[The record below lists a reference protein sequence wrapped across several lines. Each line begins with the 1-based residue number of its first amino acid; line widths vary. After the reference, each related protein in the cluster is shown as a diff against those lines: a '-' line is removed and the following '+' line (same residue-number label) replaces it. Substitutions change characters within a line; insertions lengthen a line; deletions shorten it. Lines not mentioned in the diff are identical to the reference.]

1 MLERLRPSLR
11 LTTGLALLIVG
22 IVEIQT
28 LAGAL
33 QGQARVQ
40 ERVTRTIRISI
51 SSARPRLAELMR
63 PGGEDAWREAI
74 RAARDAAL
82 ASEAA
87 VLDLEGRT
95 LFAEPPAGR
104 RFEPRSAAELDLLRD
119 EGIVTVGPVM
129 GESSRIETYLGL
141 RSADRVVV
149 LCLATPVPELVLD
162 LRDRR
167 PLLIA
172 HGLALMLLAV
182 AAALVLFP
190 GGAAGHGPA
199 ATLAYE
205 AAMARLHERTLR
217 DQEQLHRVE
226 EELREKAAFARSG
239 ELAAG
244 IAHEMRNGIGTILG
258 YARLIER
265 DGAAPQDAARSIREE
280 CETLEA
286 VIRRF
291 MDFVKDERLE
301 LATFDLARM
310 LSRVVAR
317 ESRSKAGVAVTTKLP
332 DGAAAYEGDEE
343 LLERAFENVVRNAL
357 EASWPSGHVEVELS
371 RGATPAWII
380 TVADDGPGLPQH
392 LRENPRP
399 FLSTKPHGL
408 GLGLPI
414 AVKIVRLHRGE
425 LALADR
431 VPHGLLLTVEL
442 PVFERGATKGNDV
455 AADATTGREA

>member
-1 MLERLRPSLR
+1 MFDRLRPSLR

-28 LAGAL
+28 LASTL
-33 QGQARVQ
+33 QGQSRVQ

-51 SSARPRLAELMR
+51 SSARPRLAELVR

-95 LFAEPPAGR
+95 LLAEPKTAR

-129 GESSRIETYLGL
+129 GESSRLETYLGL

-149 LCLATPVPELVLD
+149 LRLLTPVPELVLD

-167 PLLIA
+167 PLLVA

-190 GGAAGHGPA
+190 GGGAGHGPA

-217 DQEQLHRVE
+217 DQEQLRRVE

-265 DGAAPQDAARSIREE
+265 EGTAAQDAARSIREE

-291 MDFVKDERLE
+291 MDFVKDETLV
-301 LATFDLARM
+301 LATFDVARM
-310 LSRVVAR
+310 LGRVVAR
-317 ESRSKAGVAVTTKLP
+317 ESRGKAGVSVTTSLP
-332 DGAAAYEGDEE
+332 EGGAAYEGDEE

-357 EASWPSGHVEVELS
+357 EAAGASGHVAVELS
-371 RGATPAWII
+371 RDTTGAWIV
-380 TVADDGPGLPQH
+380 TVADDGPGLPRH
-392 LRENPRP
+392 VRENPRP
-399 FLSTKPHGL
+399 FLSTKPRGL

-425 LALADR
+425 LGLADR
-431 VPHGLLLTVEL
+431 SPHGLLVTVSL
-442 PVFERGATKGNDV
+442 PAAERTVTAGNTNDSGE
-455 AADATTGREA
+455 TRPLGR